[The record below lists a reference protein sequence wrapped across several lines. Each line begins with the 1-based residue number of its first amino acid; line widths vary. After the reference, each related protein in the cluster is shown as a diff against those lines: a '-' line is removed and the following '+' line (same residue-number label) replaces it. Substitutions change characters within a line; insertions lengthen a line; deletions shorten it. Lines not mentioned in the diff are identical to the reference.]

1 MLAKLSECLDK
12 NGYTAVV
19 KFDIV
24 KTKTQVLLQAVCLS
38 DKNFS
43 DSFSG
48 MPIP

>member
-1 MLAKLSECLDK
+1 MLVTFSECLDK

-24 KTKTQVLLQAVCLS
+24 KIKTQILLQAVCLR